1 MTEKKG
7 EAAKAPPEENVPI
20 GAVIKPHGLAGEV
33 RVHPF
38 NADSPIW
45 AALETVFLDGKTV
58 EVKRCKRAAKHFIVR
73 FAGVDGRNDAEALRG
88 RELSVSRSALPQL
101 DDDEF
106 YLADLVGL
114 QIRAGDETLGEVEAV
129 LEYPSC
135 VCLKVRSD
143 DGVRELPILEPW
155 FERLDLE
162 AGVIF
167 VGAWDDLP
175 VVS

>member
-1 MTEKKG
+1 MNDKTDEHL
-7 EAAKAPPEENVPI
+7 PI

-38 NADSPIW
+38 NADSPVW
-45 AALETVFLDGKTV
+45 NRLKTVFLEGEAV
-58 EVKRCKRAAKHFIVR
+58 VVKRCKRAAKHFIVR
-73 FAGVDGRNDAEALRG
+73 FDGVSNRNDAEALRG
-88 RELSVSRSALPQL
+88 REVSILRTELPDL
-101 DDDEF
+101 DEDEF
-106 YLADLVGL
+106 YLADLIGL
-114 QIRAGDETLGEVEAV
+114 DVRDGETVLGSVEAV
-129 LEYPSC
+129 FEYPSC

-162 AGVIF
+162 VGAIF

-175 VVS
+175 VNS

>member
-1 MTEKKG
+1 M
-7 EAAKAPPEENVPI
+7 PI

-45 AALETVFLDGKTV
+45 AALKSVYLDGESIDV
-58 EVKRCKRAAKHFIVR
+58 QRCTRAAKHFIVR
-73 FAGVDGRNDAEALRG
+73 FAGVANRNDAEALRG
-88 RELSVSRSALPQL
+88 RELSIARGELPEL

-106 YLADLVGL
+106 YLTDLIGL
-114 QIRAGDETLGEVEAV
+114 QVRDGDTVLGEVEEV
-129 LEYPSC
+129 YEYPSC
-135 VCLKVRSD
+135 VCLKVRCE

-155 FERLDLE
+155 FERLDLDE
-162 AGVIF
+162 GAIF

-175 VVS
+175 VMG

>member
-1 MTEKKG
+1 MNDEL
-7 EAAKAPPEENVPI
+7 EAVPI

-45 AALETVFLDGKTV
+45 SALKTVFLAGQPI

-73 FAGVDGRNDAEALRG
+73 FVGVDDRNAAEALRG
-88 RELSVSRSALPQL
+88 RELSIPRAELPEL

-106 YLADLVGL
+106 YLADLIGL
-114 QIRAGDETLGEVEAV
+114 SVRDGDEVVGEVEEV
-129 LEYPSC
+129 FEYPSC
-135 VCLKVRSD
+135 VCLKVRSE

-162 AGVIF
+162 QGAIF
-167 VGAWDDLP
+167 VAAWDDLP
-175 VVS
+175 VQQ